1 MMSEDYQFLSSHL
14 LDSSGLSLGPG
25 KEYLLEAR
33 LVPLAQSWGLNDI
46 QELVQALRKGQD
58 KQLMAAVTEAMT
70 TNETSFFRDKSPFED
85 LKEHLLP
92 ALMEARK
99 LSRTLRIWC
108 AASSSGQEPYSLLML
123 INDHFP
129 SLLKDWQLEFI
140 ATDISNNILMRAE
153 AGVYTQFEVQRGLP
167 VRYLLKH
174 FSQQPSGWEIE
185 KRIRDKIEFRPF
197 NLLRDSAPFGRF
209 DLILCRNVMIYFD
222 APTRARL
229 FSRLR
234 RQMAQDGALM
244 LGGAETVLGM
254 TTEFTPTRETP
265 NFYRPAPIALA
276 PERQRIASF
285 AK

>member
-167 VRYLLKH
+167 IQLLMKYFQQCPAGWQIKDDIRKRVKFRYL
-174 FSQQPSGWEIE
+174 
-185 KRIRDKIEFRPF
+185 
-197 NLLRDSAPFGRF
+197 NLLENFHSLGPF
-209 DLILCRNVMIYFD
+209 DLIMCRNVLIYFE
-222 APTRARL
+222 TSVKQQILERMHKLMR
-229 FSRLR
+229 S
-234 RQMAQDGALM
+234 DGYLM
-244 LGGAETVLGM
+244 MGAAETVLGITDTFTRFKPCTSAVYAPKASSF
-254 TTEFTPTRETP
+254 TTG
-265 NFYRPAPIALA
+265 LK
-276 PERQRIASF
+276 S
-285 AK
+285 